1 MRNWW
6 NDQILCWLPFSTHAL
21 HKQQARKA
29 QRSKS
34 ETVTHPLTDPLTDRG
49 TGRRYAIASKQ
60 VSTSNVQMN
69 SYMWLN
75 VINAQLAPRWEI
87 ISTYQ
92 TVTPPSWLCF
102 RPLQT
107 HYRVDL
113 HLWNCGCT
121 THKGS
126 GFSSKMCVEPNSL
139 HKRIGGT
146 RLCGASLCTSNYLP
160 EYLDHSIQ
168 NIKIICSKSSPSD
181 HVYRLQQGSGFEFEH
196 KSEGAC
202 GGVTLCQFPWPLPVT
217 GGRSKI
223 KGLHSFWN
231 PINLSFVAERH
242 NFTIHTLLWHKL
254 KVNAV
259 SQTI

>member
-1 MRNWW
+1 MIRFCA
-6 NDQILCWLPFSTHAL
+6 DCPFQHTCCTNNKHAKLRDPNIKLSPTHSLTHSLTGGLVGDMLL
-21 HKQQARKA
+21 HLNKY
-29 QRSKS
+29 
-34 ETVTHPLTDPLTDRG
+34 V
-49 TGRRYAIASKQ
+49 

-126 GFSSKMCVEPNSL
+126 GFFSKMCVEPNSL

-181 HVYRLQQGSGFEFEH
+181 HVYRLQQGSGFEFEQ

-202 GGVTLCQFPWPLPVT
+202 GGVTLCQFHKPLPVT

-231 PINLSFVAERH
+231 PINLSFVGTISQ
-242 NFTIHTLLWHKL
+242 FTPCSGT
-254 KVNAV
+254 N
-259 SQTI
+259 